1 MYIHCSDFF
10 WYWSPRTGLDRS
22 SQSYFKFRLLFIFK
36 HYFFNFTDTIAL
48 GNPGS
53 GKSTILNSL
62 ASHLFFKSG
71 IPEKLGTGLTSQLD
85 EGYNQYG
92 RFLDTPGLADEKMR
106 TAAGKAIYEG
116 LKKDGHY
123 QILFFVRET
132 NGRVLQQDSTTIN
145 LILEAAP
152 DIGEN
157 YGVIINMIS
166 KKALKKFKDN
176 RKFQNEFLNVLFA
189 GIPENRRCSYDKA
202 LFLGKVPELEDE
214 DDVLVSSDCFLNQE
228 GMTLTHFV
236 NNVTCVW

>member
-1 MYIHCSDFF
+1 M
-10 WYWSPRTGLDRS
+10 
-22 SQSYFKFRLLFIFK
+22 
-36 HYFFNFTDTIAL
+36 
-48 GNPGS
+48 
-53 GKSTILNSL
+53 NSL

-85 EGYNQYG
+85 EEYNQYG

-214 DDVLVSSDCFLNQE
+214 DDALVSSDRFLNDE

-236 NNVTCVW
+236 NNVVPTVKIKEENVNELNLQDFDKVTCDLETIAKEMQLKDIGPIKVNQEMAFSRF